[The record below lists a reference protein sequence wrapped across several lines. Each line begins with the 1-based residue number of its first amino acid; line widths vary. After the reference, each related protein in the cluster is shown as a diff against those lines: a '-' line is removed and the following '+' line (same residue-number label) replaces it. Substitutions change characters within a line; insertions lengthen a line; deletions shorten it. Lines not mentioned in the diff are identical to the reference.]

1 MKKVNFNAAQSFEVP
16 ESWIENA
23 VNAKPEK
30 KPVYLRPYV
39 IGSAASVV
47 LAVAVT
53 IFAVVAMNKTP
64 ISPDSMISVKP
75 QTTTAATVEPT
86 AAPTSAA
93 TQPQTKAPVAT
104 QPVTQPVSEVVTQPV
119 TEPVTEAVT
128 EAPTEFPVVGE
139 DERMLS
145 DEWIISNVEG
155 YSFPDVVP
163 VRETPHVFKLDEL
176 YKGNI
181 TVRLTKD
188 SPYGADN
195 VLWCTVT
202 ADFTA
207 LNESTKGSVIVKL
220 NSDDNGQKSVTLCP
234 YQSNAYLPSGHAYTF
249 KFTGKNADGKQVTK
263 TVTKTLTG
271 NNSVNILI

>member
-53 IFAVVAMNKTP
+53 IFAVVAMNKAP
-64 ISPDSMISVKP
+64 IKPQSLIPVKP
-75 QTTTAATVEPT
+75 QTTTSATVEPT

-104 QPVTQPVSEVVTQPV
+104 QPVTQPVTEVVTQPV

-155 YSFPDVVP
+155 VAMSDGA
-163 VRETPHVFKLDEL
+163 RINGAILKMDEL
-176 YKGNI
+176 YTGSV
-181 TVRLTKD
+181 TVRTAKD
-188 SPYGADN
+188 SPFGADD
-195 VLWCTVT
+195 VLRCTVT
-202 ADFTA
+202 AKFTA
-207 LNESTKGSVIVKL
+207 LNDRTDGIVALKL
-220 NSDDNGQKSVTLCP
+220 SDNGNGEKSVTFCP
-234 YQSNAYLPSGHAYTF
+234 YKSGAYLPSGYAYTF
-249 KFTGKNADGKQVTK
+249 TFTGKTEDGKEITK
-263 TVTKTLTG
+263 TVTQTLSGKSPVT
-271 NNSVNILI
+271 ITI